1 MPGSAEHGTDAERL
15 LHSLME
21 NVPGTIY
28 RAANDSNWTNQRV
41 SDEIETITGYPA
53 SDFLGPKKRTITSV
67 THPDDRGPV
76 EREIAAALAADR
88 PFSLEYR
95 IMHADG
101 RTRWVLE
108 RGVKTVDCY
117 GVEWLDGIIF
127 DISEPHAAEELRIE
141 RELEALHVTELEAS
155 RARIVAAGDDTRRRI
170 ERDLHDGA
178 QQRLVVAALAM
189 RAAERAA
196 EPDGEVSGLLQEARA
211 ELSAGLAELRE
222 LARGI
227 HPTVLTDR
235 GLGPAVQALAA
246 RCAVPVEVD
255 DTVGE
260 RLPAAVETALYHAVS
275 EGLTNVD
282 RHAAATHATVC
293 LRRDGE
299 FAEVAI
305 ADDGAGGADRALGT
319 GLRGLED
326 RLATVGGV
334 LELDSPAAAGTRLRA
349 RVRALTS
356 GFVAGFDPLRAVE
369 RELVLVGAGLRR
381 DGLEQEGVVVAA
393 VGAPEDAADEPVR
406 AGVEER
412 HPARSLVPRAA
423 RGLVDLVPG
432 LAAEELRQRLRIRRD
447 AVDAEQLRVPAATVR
462 AVVVRQADDEP
473 RRIDAHLGGEADQ
486 AAQRLLVRAGR
497 DDEHRV
503 LQVTDERA
511 ERGATSTAATLG
523 KPGRRRMRP
532 LTLSAPDLLGD
543 LDDQPQLG
551 GLLLAC
557 QLVALDGR
565 GEAALRRQ
573 AELVEVDVP

>member
-15 LHSLME
+15 LRSLME

-53 SDFLGPKKRTITSV
+53 SDFLGPKKRSITSV
-67 THPDDRGPV
+67 THPDDREPV

-95 IMHADG
+95 ILHADG

-117 GVEWLDGIIF
+117 GAEWLDGIIF

-141 RELEALHVTELEAS
+141 RELEARHVTELEAS

-196 EPDGEVSGLLQEARA
+196 EPDGVVSELLQEARA

-255 DTVGE
+255 DTVAE

-275 EGLTNVD
+275 EGLANVD
-282 RHAAATHATVC
+282 RHAAASHATVC
-293 LRRDGE
+293 LRLDRE
-299 FAEVAI
+299 FAEAVI
-305 ADDGAGGADRALGT
+305 ADDGSGGADRSRGT

-349 RVRALTS
+349 RVR
-356 GFVAGFDPLRAVE
+356 
-369 RELVLVGAGLRR
+369 
-381 DGLEQEGVVVAA
+381 
-393 VGAPEDAADEPVR
+393 
-406 AGVEER
+406 
-412 HPARSLVPRAA
+412 
-423 RGLVDLVPG
+423 
-432 LAAEELRQRLRIRRD
+432 I
-447 AVDAEQLRVPAATVR
+447 
-462 AVVVRQADDEP
+462 
-473 RRIDAHLGGEADQ
+473 
-486 AAQRLLVRAGR
+486 
-497 DDEHRV
+497 
-503 LQVTDERA
+503 
-511 ERGATSTAATLG
+511 
-523 KPGRRRMRP
+523 
-532 LTLSAPDLLGD
+532 
-543 LDDQPQLG
+543 
-551 GLLLAC
+551 
-557 QLVALDGR
+557 
-565 GEAALRRQ
+565 
-573 AELVEVDVP
+573 